1 LFEQFDED
9 IQRQIELLL
18 GQLKSILQEGCD
30 LLERRYGAKDT
41 NSITSPPRPTLTNLS
56 SASTLNAASS
66 PTPVHRKSSP
76 SIPNMLMW
84 SLRDKKR
91 VESIVRNFNDQNGRI
106 HEKIKLWCLASQLGL
121 NVQHLQRLQNDDF
134 SKRLGFDV
142 DANLRLHQWDAENIQ
157 TSLEL
162 RHSSWN
168 EHLGLIS
175 PTPNQGLFAL
185 FHKDGKTFVQENHT
199 YNEVGNIGSSN
210 SVATAALDARTKNR
224 VDSLAKLLHQPK
236 EQVFRIPPCVGWKYL
251 PAQSSIA
258 FVFEVHSTLSA
269 EPMSLLR
276 LLSSTEIKPELGDKF
291 RLALGLAR
299 CIAQLH
305 MVKWVSHL
313 SVVNRTRGSVAHRS
327 TRAFEAK
334 TYSFSLK
341 ARRWL
346 AALSMS

>member
-1 LFEQFDED
+1 MFEQFDED

-41 NSITSPPRPTLTNLS
+41 SSTTLPLGHTLTNLS
-56 SASTLNAASS
+56 SASTLHAATS
-66 PTPVHRKSSP
+66 PAPVQRRSSP
-76 SIPNMLMW
+76 SFPNLLMW

-106 HEKIKLWCLASQLGL
+106 HEKIKLWCLASQLGV
-121 NVQHLQRLQNDDF
+121 NVQHLQRLQDDDF

-142 DANLRLHQWDAENIQ
+142 DASLRLHQWDAENIQ

-168 EHLGLIS
+168 EHLRPIS

-185 FHKDGKTFVQENHT
+185 FHKDGKTFVQENHA
-199 YNEVGNIGSSN
+199 YNEVGNIGSSG
-210 SVATAALDARTKNR
+210 VAAAALDARTKNR

-236 EQVFRIPPCVGWKYL
+236 EQVFRIPPCEGWKYL
-251 PAQSSIA
+251 PDQGSIA

-276 LLSSTEIKPELGDKF
+276 LLSSTETKPELGDKF

-313 SVVNRTRGSVAHRS
+313 SVTNRTRGSVAHRS

-334 TYSFSLK
+334 TYSFFL
-341 ARRWL
+341 
-346 AALSMS
+346 

>member
-1 LFEQFDED
+1 MFEQFDED
-9 IQRQIELLL
+9 IQKQIELLL

-30 LLERRYGAKDT
+30 LLERRYGVKDAS
-41 NSITSPPRPTLTNLS
+41 SITLPPQPTLTNLS
-56 SASTLNAASS
+56 STSTLHAASS
-66 PTPVHRKSSP
+66 PTPVYRRPSP
-76 SIPNMLMW
+76 SFPNMLMW

-106 HEKIKLWCLASQLGL
+106 HEKIKLWCLASQLGV
-121 NVQHLQRLQNDDF
+121 NVQHLQRLQNDDC

-142 DANLRLHQWDAENIQ
+142 DATLRLTQWDAENIQ

-162 RHSSWN
+162 QHSSWN
-168 EHLGLIS
+168 EHLRLIS

-185 FHKDGKTFVQENHT
+185 FHKDGKTFVQENHA
-199 YNEVGNIGSSN
+199 YNEVGWNVGSSD
-210 SVATAALDARTKNR
+210 SVATGALDARTKNR

-251 PAQSSIA
+251 PVQGSIA
-258 FVFEVHSTLSA
+258 FVFEVHSKLSA

-276 LLSSTEIKPELGDKF
+276 LLSTTETKPELGDKF

-313 SVVNRTRGSVAHRS
+313 SVTNRR
-327 TRAFEAK
+327 EAQLLTGPRELSK
-334 TYSFSLK
+334 RKHTLFS
-341 ARRWL
+341 
-346 AALSMS
+346 